1 VYQRLNQAKDIV
13 KKYGSPSMMAYCS
26 ASQAALDLRE
36 KKFDIAKDEF
46 QKCGRTDSRVV
57 SFCLEK
63 LANIRA
69 WPISD
74 WQARW
79 PVIYCGYAHKIK
91 NRLEVHKALIFLGD
105 VFVAHKD
112 EETATNLYIAALEGF
127 TYMDVHRG
135 RAECMMRLGDLAE
148 GQGHT
153 SEAISHWKAARPLF
167 EQSLQAKDVAHIDA
181 KLLAVE
187 KAQQKALLELE
198 DLNVPVDLVNKE
210 VEEGIGEEFGKNPVL
225 VTMG

>member
-1 VYQRLNQAKDIV
+1 
-13 KKYGSPSMMAYCS
+13 
-26 ASQAALDLRE
+26 
-36 KKFDIAKDEF
+36 
-46 QKCGRTDSRVV
+46 
-57 SFCLEK
+57 
-63 LANIRA
+63 
-69 WPISD
+69 
-74 WQARW
+74 
-79 PVIYCGYAHKIK
+79 
-91 NRLEVHKALIFLGD
+91 
-105 VFVAHKD
+105 
-112 EETATNLYIAALEGF
+112 
-127 TYMDVHRG
+127 MDVHRG

-210 VEEGIGEEFGKNPVL
+210 VEEGIGEEFDNTPVL